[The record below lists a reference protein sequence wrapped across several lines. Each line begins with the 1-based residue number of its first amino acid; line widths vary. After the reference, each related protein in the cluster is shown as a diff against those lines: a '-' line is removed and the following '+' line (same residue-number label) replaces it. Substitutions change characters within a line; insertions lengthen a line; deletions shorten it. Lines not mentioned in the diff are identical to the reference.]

1 MDQLSNLNI
10 GFDAVL
16 LLLIDIYFSKL
27 SSIVD
32 KEASIGTQSFVSVIT
47 KDLSL
52 FTSTVM
58 QVDDQVRKRLISQLI
73 KVISRV
79 LQNLLKYFNGIAIS
93 FRDY

>member
-27 SSIVD
+27 FSIVD
-32 KEASIGTQSFVSVIT
+32 KGESIGTQSFVSVIT

-52 FTSTVM
+52 FTSTVIK
-58 QVDDQVRKRLISQLI
+58 VDDQVRKRLISQLI

-79 LQNLLKYFNGIAIS
+79 LQNLLKYFNGTAIS
-93 FRDY
+93 FHDY